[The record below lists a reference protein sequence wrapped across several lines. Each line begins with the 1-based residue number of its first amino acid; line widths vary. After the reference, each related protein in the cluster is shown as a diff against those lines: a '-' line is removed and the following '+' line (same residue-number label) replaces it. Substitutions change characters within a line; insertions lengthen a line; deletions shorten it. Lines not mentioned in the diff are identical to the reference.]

1 VAILGA
7 SWVDKRL
14 KIVFKGRMS
23 EIIFPLLAIA
33 MVLALVSLL
42 LPVAERLRV
51 PHTVLVAVC
60 GMGLGFVSAWVASH
74 AAFSVVVD
82 TFDGLHRL
90 GLGEDVF
97 LALFLPPLLFTAGLT
112 IDVRRLLDEF
122 WAVLL
127 LAIVAVLVCIGVVG
141 GILHLVTGTDLVVC
155 LLLGAIV
162 STTDPA
168 AVIGV
173 FRDVGAPKRLSILA
187 EGEALFNDAAA
198 IAAFGI
204 FLDILVAHAVPDAV
218 SPALHFLREFLGGV
232 VFGYATARVTVMV
245 LPRLS
250 GWDAGIAS
258 VTVSLAYLT
267 YIVGG
272 IYLHVSGVVAVV
284 VAALTMAAQ
293 GPTHLHPRAWTA
305 LRQTWVQLE
314 FWSNSL
320 IFVLASML
328 AADVLLRVSGV
339 YIWGVASL
347 VVGAFA
353 ARALVLF
360 GLLPML
366 ISAHF
371 VQPIDF
377 RYKSI
382 LVWGGL
388 RGAVT
393 VVLALVV
400 AGDQRLTEDTRQFI
414 SVLATLF
421 VMFTLLV
428 NAPSLRL
435 LIKFFRLD
443 KLTPTELAVRDRVL
457 ALSRATVARHVREVA
472 RSYGVSSA
480 VAEQGL
486 LHPVL
491 PPQNPADKEDV
502 ALGMDERLQVGLL
515 TLAAREKELYLEHF
529 EQQTLSRRMVAILA
543 AGADRLSDRVK
554 THGVAGYEFALS
566 ELVRTDLS
574 FRVALWLHRR
584 LGWEGPLSQR
594 LADRFES
601 LMVSRGVLS
610 DLADFNRS
618 SLSDLLGP
626 VAGATLATLLDE
638 RRDAVDGALK
648 SLSLQYSGYGEAIR
662 DRHLQRAAIRF
673 ELAEYT
679 KRLSDSTISREVY
692 ADLRHGLAVRRAA
705 LDRRPPLDLGL
716 ELVDMIGRV
725 SLFTGFDRM
734 EVAEVG
740 KLLRALIAVPDEKIV
755 TAGQPA
761 DAMYFIAAGE
771 VTVLAVTGPVVLR
784 EGEFFGEMG
793 LLSSRPR
800 NASVVS
806 TGYCHLLVLS
816 RRDFRKLLAARPALR
831 EQIEEV
837 ARRRLAEPVETASA
851 EKSTAA

>member
-1 VAILGA
+1 
-7 SWVDKRL
+7 
-14 KIVFKGRMS
+14 MS
-23 EIIFPLLAIA
+23 EVIFSLLAIA

-60 GMGLGFVSAWVASH
+60 GMALGFVGSWISSH
-74 AAFSVVVD
+74 AAFSVVRD

-90 GLGEDVF
+90 GLGEEAF

-122 WAVLL
+122 SAVLL

-141 GILHLVTGTDLVVC
+141 GILHLATGKDLVVC

-204 FLDILVAHAVPDAV
+204 FLDILIEHAVPDAV
-218 SPALHFLREFLGGV
+218 SPGLFFLREFLGGIV
-232 VFGYATARVTVMV
+232 VGYALARVTIMI

-267 YIVGG
+267 YIVGD

-305 LRQTWVQLE
+305 LRQTWIQLE

-328 AADVLLRVSGV
+328 AADVLSRFSGI
-339 YIWGVASL
+339 YIWGLAS
-347 VVGAFA
+347 VVMGAFA
-353 ARALVLF
+353 ARAMVLF
-360 GLLPML
+360 GLLPLL
-366 ISAHF
+366 ISARL
-371 VQPIDF
+371 VQPIDA
-377 RYKSI
+377 RYKTI

-400 AGDQRLTEDTRQFI
+400 AGDKRLPEDIRQFV

-435 LIKFFRLD
+435 LIRFFGLD
-443 KLTPTELAVRDRVL
+443 KLTATERAVRDRVL
-457 ALSRATVARHVREVA
+457 ALSRASVARQVREVA
-472 RSYGVSSA
+472 RAYGISSA

-486 LHPVL
+486 RHVL
-491 PPQNPADKEDV
+491 MPQSSSAEQDV
-502 ALGMDERLQVGLL
+502 ALDMDERLQVGLL
-515 TLAAREKELYLEHF
+515 TLGTREKELYLEHF

-554 THGVAGYEFALS
+554 TDGVAGYEFALR
-566 ELVRTDLS
+566 ELVRTTLP
-574 FRVALWLHRR
+574 FRVALWLHRH
-584 LGWEGPLSQR
+584 LGWEGPLAQK

-610 DLADFNRS
+610 DLVDFNRS
-618 SLSDLLGP
+618 ALADLLGP
-626 VAGATLATLLDE
+626 IAGATLDTLLDE

-648 SLSLQYSGYGEAIR
+648 SLSLQYSGYAEAIR

-679 KRLSDSTISREVY
+679 RRLHDSTISREVY
-692 ADLRHGLAVRRAA
+692 ADLRHGLAQRRAA

-725 SLFTGFDRM
+725 SLFEGFDRE
-734 EVAEVG
+734 EVTQVG

-755 TAGQPA
+755 EAGAPA
-761 DAMYFIAAGE
+761 DAMYFIAAGQ
-771 VTVLAVTGPVVLR
+771 VTVLAATGPVVLH

-793 LLSSRPR
+793 LLSSQPR
-800 NASVVS
+800 NASVES

-831 EQIEEV
+831 QQIEEV
-837 ARRRLAEPVETASA
+837 ARRRLAEPPEMAPA
-851 EKSTAA
+851 EK

>member
-1 VAILGA
+1 
-7 SWVDKRL
+7 
-14 KIVFKGRMS
+14 MS
-23 EIIFPLLAIA
+23 EVIFPLLAIT
-33 MVLALVSLL
+33 VILALVSVL
-42 LPVAERLRV
+42 LPIAERLRV
-51 PHTVLVAVC
+51 PHTVLVAIC
-60 GMGLGFVSAWVASH
+60 GMGLGFLGTWMAGHGAP
-74 AAFSVVVD
+74 SVLVGNI
-82 TFDGLHRL
+82 FDGLRTL
-90 GLGEDVF
+90 GLGEEVF
-97 LALFLPPLLFTAGLT
+97 LTLFLPPLLFTAGLT

-122 WAVLL
+122 SAVLL

-141 GILHLVTGTDLVVC
+141 AILHLTTGVDLVVC
-155 LLLGAIV
+155 LLVGAII

-204 FLDILVAHAVPDAV
+204 LLEILIEHTLPDAV
-218 SPALHFLREFLGGV
+218 RPGLFFLREFVGGIV
-232 VFGYATARVTVMV
+232 LGYATARITVAV
-245 LPRLS
+245 LPRLA
-250 GWDAGIAS
+250 GWDDGIAS

-267 YIVGG
+267 YILGDV
-272 IYLHVSGVVAVV
+272 YLHVSGVVAVV

-305 LRQTWVQLE
+305 LRQTWTQLE

-328 AADVLLRVSGV
+328 AADVLSRFSTV
-339 YIWGVASL
+339 YVWGVASL

-353 ARALVLF
+353 ARAMVLF
-360 GLLPML
+360 GLLPL
-366 ISAHF
+366 LVSARL
-371 VQPIDF
+371 VQPVDV
-377 RYKSI
+377 RYKTI

-400 AGDQRLTEDTRQFI
+400 AGDKRLPEDTRQFI

-435 LIKFFRLD
+435 LIRWFGLD

-457 ALSRATVARHVREVA
+457 SLSRATVARQVREVA
-472 RSYGVSSA
+472 QSYGISSA
-480 VAEQGL
+480 VAEQEL
-486 LHPVL
+486 RAIPL
-491 PPQNPADKEDV
+491 PHAPSAEEDV
-502 ALGMDERLQVGLL
+502 ALNMDERLQVGLL
-515 TLAAREKELYLEHF
+515 TLGTREKELYLEHF

-554 THGVAGYEFALS
+554 THGVAGYEFALR
-566 ELVRTDLS
+566 ELVRITLP

-584 LGWEGPLSQR
+584 LGWEGPLAQK

-610 DLADFNRS
+610 DLVDFNRNA
-618 SLSDLLGP
+618 LSDLLGP
-626 VAGATLATLLDE
+626 IAGATLDTLLDE

-662 DRHLQRAAIRF
+662 DRHLQRAAIRY

-679 KRLSDSTISREVY
+679 KRLRDSTISREVY

-705 LDRRPPLDLGL
+705 LERRPPLDLGL

-725 SLFTGFDRM
+725 SLFAGFDRE

-740 KLLRALIAVPDEKIV
+740 KLLRALIALPEEKIV
-755 TAGQPA
+755 VAGEPA

-771 VTVLAVTGPVVLR
+771 VSVLVPAGPVVLH
-784 EGEFFGEMG
+784 EGDFFGEMG

-800 NASVVS
+800 TASVASV
-806 TGYCHLLVLS
+806 GYSHLLMLS
-816 RRDFRKLLAARPALR
+816 RRDFRKLLAARPTLR
-831 EQIEEV
+831 QQIEEV
-837 ARRRLAEPVETASA
+837 ARQRLAEPAPVED
-851 EKSTAA
+851 K

>member
-1 VAILGA
+1 
-7 SWVDKRL
+7 
-14 KIVFKGRMS
+14 MS
-23 EIIFPLLAIA
+23 EVIFPLLAIA
-33 MVLALVSLL
+33 LVLALVSLL

-60 GMGLGFVSAWVASH
+60 GMCLGFLGSWISSH
-74 AAFSVVVD
+74 AAFSVVRD

-90 GLGEDVF
+90 GLGEEVF

-122 WAVLL
+122 SAVLL
-127 LAIVAVLVCIGVVG
+127 LAIVAVLVCIVVVG
-141 GILHLVTGTDLVVC
+141 GILHLATGADLVVC

-204 FLDILVAHAVPDAV
+204 FLDILINQTVPDAF
-218 SPALHFLREFLGGV
+218 SPWLYFLREFLGGIV
-232 VFGYATARVTVMV
+232 LGYALARVTIMV
-245 LPRLS
+245 LPRLA

-267 YIVGG
+267 YILGD

-328 AADVLLRVSGV
+328 AADVLSRFSGI
-339 YIWGVASL
+339 YIWGLASV

-353 ARALVLF
+353 ARAIVLF
-360 GLLPML
+360 GLLPLL
-366 ISAHF
+366 ISARL
-371 VQPIDF
+371 VQPIDIH
-377 RYKSI
+377 YKTI

-400 AGDQRLTEDTRQFI
+400 AGDTRLPEETRQFI

-435 LIKFFRLD
+435 LIGFFGLD
-443 KLTPTELAVRDRVL
+443 KLTATELAVRDRVL
-457 ALSRATVARHVREVA
+457 ALSRANVARQVREVA
-472 RSYGVSSA
+472 RSYGISSA
-480 VAEQGL
+480 MVEQGL
-486 LHPVL
+486 QPVFV
-491 PPQNPADKEDV
+491 PHGTAREEDV
-502 ALGMDERLQVGLL
+502 ALDMDERLRVGLL
-515 TLAAREKELYLEHF
+515 TLGTREKELYLEHF

-543 AGADRLSDRVK
+543 ASSDRLNDRVK
-554 THGVAGYEFALS
+554 THGVAGYEFALR
-566 ELVRTDLS
+566 ELARTNLS
-574 FRVALWLHRR
+574 FRMALWLHRR

-601 LMVSRGVLS
+601 LMVARGVLS
-610 DLADFNRS
+610 DLVAFNRS
-618 SLSDLLGP
+618 ALVDLLGP
-626 VAGATLATLLDE
+626 IAGSTLDALLNE
-638 RRDAVDGALK
+638 RRDAIDDALK
-648 SLSLQYSGYGEAIR
+648 SLSLQYSGYAEAIR
-662 DRHLQRAAIRF
+662 NRHLQRAAIRF

-679 KRLSDSTISREVY
+679 RRLRDLTISREVY

-725 SLFTGFDRM
+725 SLFAGFDRE
-734 EVAEVG
+734 EVMEVG
-740 KLLRALIAVPDEKIV
+740 KLLRALIAVPGEKIV

-771 VTVLAVTGPVVLR
+771 VTVLATTGPVVLN

-793 LLSSRPR
+793 LLSSSPR
-800 NASVVS
+800 NATVVS
-806 TGYCHLLVLS
+806 HGYCHLMMLS

-831 EQIEEV
+831 QQIEEV
-837 ARRRLAEPVETASA
+837 ARRRLAEPA
-851 EKSTAA
+851 EMAPAGK

>member
-1 VAILGA
+1 
-7 SWVDKRL
+7 
-14 KIVFKGRMS
+14 MS
-23 EIIFPLLAIA
+23 EVIFPLLAIT
-33 MVLALVSLL
+33 VILALVSLL
-42 LPVAERLRV
+42 LPIAERLRV
-51 PHTVLVAVC
+51 PHTVLVAIC
-60 GMGLGFVSAWVASH
+60 GMGLGFLGTWIAGHGAPAVLVGNI
-74 AAFSVVVD
+74 
-82 TFDGLHRL
+82 FDGLRTL
-90 GLGEDVF
+90 GLGEEVF
-97 LALFLPPLLFTAGLT
+97 LTLFLPPLLFTAGLT

-122 WAVLL
+122 SAVLL

-141 GILHLVTGTDLVVC
+141 GILHLTTGVDLVVC
-155 LLLGAIV
+155 LLVGAII

-204 FLDILVAHAVPDAV
+204 LLEILIEHTLPDAV
-218 SPALHFLREFLGGV
+218 RPGLFFLREFVGGIVLGYV
-232 VFGYATARVTVMV
+232 MARITVAV
-245 LPRLS
+245 LPRLA
-250 GWDAGIAS
+250 GWDNGIAS

-267 YIVGG
+267 YILGDV
-272 IYLHVSGVVAVV
+272 YLHVSGVVAVV

-305 LRQTWVQLE
+305 LRQTWAQLE

-328 AADVLLRVSGV
+328 AADVLSRFSSV
-339 YIWGVASL
+339 YVWGVASL

-353 ARALVLF
+353 ARAMVLF
-360 GLLPML
+360 GLLPL
-366 ISAHF
+366 LVSARL
-371 VQPIDF
+371 VQPVDV
-377 RYKSI
+377 RYKTI

-400 AGDQRLTEDTRQFI
+400 AGDKRLPEDTRQFI

-435 LIKFFRLD
+435 LIRWFGLD

-457 ALSRATVARHVREVA
+457 SLSRATVARQVREVA
-472 RSYGVSSA
+472 QSYGISSA
-480 VAEQGL
+480 VAEQEL
-486 LHPVL
+486 RAIPL
-491 PPQNPADKEDV
+491 PRAPSAEEDV
-502 ALGMDERLQVGLL
+502 ALNMDERLQVGLL
-515 TLAAREKELYLEHF
+515 TLGTREKELYLEHF

-554 THGVAGYEFALS
+554 THGVAGYEFALR
-566 ELVRTDLS
+566 ELVQITLP

-584 LGWEGPLSQR
+584 LGWEGPLAQK

-610 DLADFNRS
+610 DLVEFNRS
-618 SLSDLLGP
+618 ALSDLLGP
-626 VAGATLATLLDE
+626 IAGATLDTLLDE

-662 DRHLQRAAIRF
+662 DRHLQRAAIRY

-679 KRLSDSTISREVY
+679 KRLRDSTISREVY

-705 LDRRPPLDLGL
+705 LERRPPLDLGL

-725 SLFTGFDRM
+725 SLFAGFDRE
-734 EVAEVG
+734 EVVEVG
-740 KLLRALIAVPDEKIV
+740 KLLRALIALPEEKIV
-755 TAGQPA
+755 VAGEPA

-771 VTVLAVTGPVVLR
+771 VTVLVAAGPVVLH
-784 EGEFFGEMG
+784 EGDFFGEMG
-793 LLSSRPR
+793 LLSSQPR
-800 NASVVS
+800 TASVVS
-806 TGYCHLLVLS
+806 TGYSHLLMLS
-816 RRDFRKLLAARPALR
+816 RRDFRKLLAARPTLR
-831 EQIEEV
+831 QQIEEV
-837 ARRRLAEPVETASA
+837 ARQRLAEPAPVE
-851 EKSTAA
+851 EE